1 MADSIA
7 DSTAKL
13 DITDAPTA
21 PDTAPT
27 VDNAPKLQLDEE
39 TGEWVSKGELK
50 KRLAKRAKKAS
61 KDKNKEASNAAAPPK
76 TQQPK
81 KEKVEDVPIDT
92 DSMFKQGFLNDV
104 YKERP
109 VKPVITRF
117 PPEPNGHLHIGH
129 AKAIAVNFG
138 FARYHGG
145 YTYLRMDDTNPE
157 SEEEE
162 YFTSIEETVRWLGFE
177 PYKITYSSDHF
188 DTLYA
193 LAEKLIEQGNAYVC
207 HCDDQEVKKQ
217 RGGEKGA
224 SPRYRCEHANQSVE
238 ENLKKFRAMRD
249 GEYKPREAF
258 LRMKQDINDPNP
270 QNWDLAAYRVLNK
283 PHHRTGDKW
292 VIYPTYDFTHCLCDS
307 FEKITH
313 SLCTVEFF
321 LSRTSY
327 EWLNERLVE
336 YQPMQREYGRLSIEG
351 SVLSKRKLKE
361 LVDKGIVR
369 GWNDPRLHTLI
380 AIRRKGVPPGA
391 ILEFVNELGVTTTNS
406 IIQMSR
412 FEQTIRRYLERT
424 VPRLMLVLDPV
435 PVVLES
441 SEFDGTDLTVPF
453 SPKNPAMGDHKIKFS
468 QTVYIDRSDFRE
480 VDSKDYFRLAP
491 GKTVGLLQAPFPIT
505 ATSFTKDETTGLVT
519 EIKAV
524 FDRSGKKPKTFIQW
538 VPAES
543 AGSKRCEA
551 RIYNSLFKSNNP
563 TGAEGG
569 FLSDL
574 NPDSEIIYPN
584 ALVESGFDE
593 VRKRAPWPEAAG
605 EDKLGKGGP
614 ESVRFQGMR
623 VGYFAMDSDSRD
635 DKIVLNRIV
644 SLKEDKEKS

>member
-13 DITDAPTA
+13 NITDAPTA

-27 VDNAPKLQLDEE
+27 VDNSPKLQLDEE

-81 KEKVEDVPIDT
+81 KEKIEDVPIDT

-327 EWLNERLVE
+327 EWLNQRLVE

-380 AIRRKGVPPGA
+380 AIRRKG
-391 ILEFVNELGVTTTNS
+391 
-406 IIQMSR
+406 
-412 FEQTIRRYLERT
+412 
-424 VPRLMLVLDPV
+424 
-435 PVVLES
+435 
-441 SEFDGTDLTVPF
+441 
-453 SPKNPAMGDHKIKFS
+453 
-468 QTVYIDRSDFRE
+468 
-480 VDSKDYFRLAP
+480 
-491 GKTVGLLQAPFPIT
+491 
-505 ATSFTKDETTGLVT
+505 
-519 EIKAV
+519 
-524 FDRSGKKPKTFIQW
+524 
-538 VPAES
+538 
-543 AGSKRCEA
+543 
-551 RIYNSLFKSNNP
+551 
-563 TGAEGG
+563 
-569 FLSDL
+569 
-574 NPDSEIIYPN
+574 
-584 ALVESGFDE
+584 
-593 VRKRAPWPEAAG
+593 
-605 EDKLGKGGP
+605 
-614 ESVRFQGMR
+614 
-623 VGYFAMDSDSRD
+623 
-635 DKIVLNRIV
+635 
-644 SLKEDKEKS
+644 

>member
-13 DITDAPTA
+13 EINDA
-21 PDTAPT
+21 PDTPPAPDAAPAA
-27 VDNAPKLQLDEE
+27 DNAPKLQLDEE

-61 KDKNKEASNAAAPPK
+61 KDKNKEANNAASESKKAAAPPK
-76 TQQPK
+76 
-81 KEKVEDVPIDT
+81 KEKAEDVPIDT
-92 DSMFKQGFLNDV
+92 DAMFKQGFLNDV

-109 VKPVITRF
+109 VKPVFTRF

-129 AKAIAVNFG
+129 AKAIAINFG

-145 YTYLRMDDTNPE
+145 FTYLRFDDTNPE
-157 SEEEE
+157 AEHEDF
-162 YFTSIEETVRWLGFE
+162 FTSIEDTVRWLGFE

-327 EWLNERLVE
+327 EWLNQRLVE

-391 ILEFVNELGVTTTNS
+391 ILEFINELGVTTTNS

-441 SEFDGTDLTVPF
+441 SEFEGTELTVPF

-519 EIKAV
+519 EIRAV

-543 AGSKRCEA
+543 AGSKRCEV

-563 TGAEGG
+563 SGAEGG

-623 VGYFAMDSDSRD
+623 VGYF
-635 DKIVLNRIV
+635 V
-644 SLKEDKEKS
+644 SLFCNGECVTILM